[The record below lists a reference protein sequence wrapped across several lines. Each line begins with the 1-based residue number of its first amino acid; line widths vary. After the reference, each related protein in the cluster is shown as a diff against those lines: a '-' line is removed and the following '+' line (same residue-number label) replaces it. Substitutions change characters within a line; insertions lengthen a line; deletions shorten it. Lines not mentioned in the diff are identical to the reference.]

1 MPAFS
6 AWKFAA
12 FHWCKSHMHASVP
25 ERQSRLRVVMSECM
39 MLCVFCIMYVS
50 CGLLSAH
57 IRRCVSAAC
66 VLYILRKRA
75 VCVCVFAVVAGEMI
89 CALHNG
95 PTCCVLQRW
104 QRRWFVLYDD
114 GEFTYSVDEHVS
126 VKQSSACG
134 RGAQTKRRPEQ
145 TPRLA
150 FVFFVIRK
158 W

>member
-1 MPAFS
+1 MKICGFPLMQITYACVSSWKAVSS
-6 AWKFAA
+6 ACC
-12 FHWCKSHMHASVP
+12 H
-25 ERQSRLRVVMSECM
+25 ERVHDAIYVSFVYVCLMWSFERTYSA
-39 MLCVFCIMYVS
+39 LCVCCM
-50 CGLLSAH
+50 
-57 IRRCVSAAC
+57 CVVHFEKAC
-66 VLYILRKRA
+66 S
-75 VCVCVFAVVAGEMI
+75 VCVCAVVAGEMI

>member
-1 MPAFS
+1 MSIGRLWMQAFS
-6 AWKFAA
+6 GIKICGFPLMQISCA
-12 FHWCKSHMHASVP
+12 CASVCWKAVSSSACCH
-25 ERQSRLRVVMSECM
+25 ERGVHDAIWMCA
-39 MLCVFCIMYVS
+39 

-57 IRRCVSAAC
+57 IR
-66 VLYILRKRA
+66 L
-75 VCVCVFAVVAGEMI
+75 CVCSTFWESVCAMVAGEMI

-145 TPRLA
+145 TLRLA
-150 FVFFVIRK
+150 FVLFVIRK

>member
-1 MPAFS
+1 MPVFLYENLRLSIDANHIHARVSFWKAVSS
-6 AWKFAA
+6 ACC
-12 FHWCKSHMHASVP
+12 H
-25 ERQSRLRVVMSECM
+25 ERVHDAMWSLERTYSA
-39 MLCVFCIMYVS
+39 LCVCV
-50 CGLLSAH
+50 
-57 IRRCVSAAC
+57 CVS
-66 VLYILRKRA
+66 VEYILRKRA
-75 VCVCVFAVVAGEMI
+75 VCAVVAGEMI
-89 CALHNG
+89 CTLHNG